1 MTKTSTTIASAAAA
15 GVLAVGVAG
24 AATAAQGAPAAST
37 NQSVTASNAVI
48 AQSSKAAKAS
58 KARAMKRSLV
68 SLPAGKKLPIR
79 DFTVSSGFGNSTGPH
94 AGREHAGI
102 DLSARTG
109 TPIYA
114 ATNGKVVL
122 ARSYYGYGNLVMIK
136 AKGGGKTL
144 YAHQSKILVK
154 KGERVTAGE
163 KIGKVGSTG
172 HSTGPHL
179 HFEVRTKNDRP
190 TPPLRY
196 LGIGPKTL
204 MKIEKKLDRLR

>member
-48 AQSSKAAKAS
+48 AQSSKAAKAA

-114 ATNGKVVL
+114 ATNGKVTATDL
-122 ARSYYGYGNLVMIK
+122 FS
-136 AKGGGKTL
+136 AKPISEAKS
-144 YAHQSKILVK
+144 A
-154 KGERVTAGE
+154 
-163 KIGKVGSTG
+163 
-172 HSTGPHL
+172 
-179 HFEVRTKNDRP
+179 
-190 TPPLRY
+190 
-196 LGIGPKTL
+196 
-204 MKIEKKLDRLR
+204 